1 MFRERGKERKGKH
14 NLKKM
19 KESKKERRRKRKRK
33 GERDKDQ
40 DHNLWRHR
48 WNSFYSIWKN
58 SLMQP

>member
-19 KESKKERRRKRKRK
+19 KESKKERRRKRK